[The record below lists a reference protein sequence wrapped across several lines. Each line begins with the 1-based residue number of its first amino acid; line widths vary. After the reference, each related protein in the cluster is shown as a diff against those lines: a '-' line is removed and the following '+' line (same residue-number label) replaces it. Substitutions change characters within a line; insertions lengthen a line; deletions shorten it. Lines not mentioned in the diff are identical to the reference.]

1 MAEGLQAS
9 SELER
14 RESGEQEE
22 RVWRWSWLW
31 VCSTASFHLSPVL
44 QHRGSRVTD
53 NILAQVSHPSL
64 K

>member
-1 MAEGLQAS
+1 MGS
-9 SELER
+9 DLER
-14 RESGEQEE
+14 REQGGEQEE
-22 RVWRWSWLW
+22 GICRWSWLW
-31 VCSTASFHLSPVL
+31 VRSTTSFHLSLVL